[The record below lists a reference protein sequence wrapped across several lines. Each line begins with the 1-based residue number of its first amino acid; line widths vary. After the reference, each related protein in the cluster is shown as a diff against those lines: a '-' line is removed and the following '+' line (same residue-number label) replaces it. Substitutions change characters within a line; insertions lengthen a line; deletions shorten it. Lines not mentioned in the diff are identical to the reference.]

1 LTCDLAETYHLFNY
15 KDLPPTKVA
24 VLIFGLGA
32 KSRIYKKMQG
42 IQEIS
47 DYLLLPSIHDRL
59 SEIEYF
65 LIRDRNMEMPTRLVD
80 LVLGRKEEMGSKKD
94 TCKTYMSVDDFNKS
108 RYGGA

>member
-1 LTCDLAETYHLFNY
+1 
-15 KDLPPTKVA
+15 
-24 VLIFGLGA
+24 
-32 KSRIYKKMQG
+32 MQG

-47 DYLLLPSIHDRL
+47 EYLLLPSIHDRL

-65 LIRDRNMEMPTRLVD
+65 LIRNRNGNMEMPTRLVD

>member
-1 LTCDLAETYHLFNY
+1 MTCDLAETYHLFNY

-24 VLIFGLGA
+24 VLVFGLGA

-42 IQEIS
+42 IQEIP

-59 SEIEYF
+59 SEIEYM
-65 LIRDRNMEMPTRLVD
+65 LVGNNKKEMPTRLVD
-80 LVLGRKEEMGSKKD
+80 LVLGREDKSKKKILV
-94 TCKTYMSVDDFNKS
+94 KTYMSVDDFNKS

>member
-1 LTCDLAETYHLFNY
+1 MTCDLAETYHLFNY

-24 VLIFGLGA
+24 VLVFGLGA

-42 IQEIS
+42 IQEIP

-59 SEIEYF
+59 SEIEYM
-65 LIRDRNMEMPTRLVD
+65 LVGNNKKEMPTRLVD
-80 LVLGRKEEMGSKKD
+80 LVLGREDKGKKKD
-94 TCKTYMSVDDFNKS
+94 SCKTYMSKDDFNKS

>member
-1 LTCDLAETYHLFNY
+1 
-15 KDLPPTKVA
+15 
-24 VLIFGLGA
+24 
-32 KSRIYKKMQG
+32 MQG

-59 SEIEYF
+59 SEIEYS
-65 LIRDRNMEMPTRLVD
+65 LIRNRNGNMEMPTRLVD

>member
-15 KDLPPTKVA
+15 KDLSPTKVA
-24 VLIFGLGA
+24 VLVFGLGA

-42 IQEIS
+42 IQEIP

-59 SEIEYF
+59 SEIEYM
-65 LIRDRNMEMPTRLVD
+65 LVGNNKKEMPTRLVD
-80 LVLGRKEEMGSKKD
+80 LVLGREDKSKKKD
-94 TCKTYMSVDDFNKS
+94 SCKTYMSVDDFNKS

>member
-1 LTCDLAETYHLFNY
+1 
-15 KDLPPTKVA
+15 VA
-24 VLIFGLGA
+24 VLVFGLGA

-65 LIRDRNMEMPTRLVD
+65 LIRNSNMEIPTPTRLVD
-80 LVLGRKEEMGSKKD
+80 LVLGRKEKMGSKKD

>member
-1 LTCDLAETYHLFNY
+1 M
-15 KDLPPTKVA
+15 
-24 VLIFGLGA
+24 FGLGA

-65 LIRDRNMEMPTRLVD
+65 LIRDRNMEIPTPTRLVD
-80 LVLGRKEEMGSKKD
+80 LVLGRKEKMGSKKD

>member
-1 LTCDLAETYHLFNY
+1 M
-15 KDLPPTKVA
+15 A
-24 VLIFGLGA
+24 VLVFGLGA

-65 LIRDRNMEMPTRLVD
+65 LIRNSNMEIPTPTRLVD
-80 LVLGRKEEMGSKKD
+80 LVLGRKEKMGSKKD
-94 TCKTYMSVDDFNKS
+94 ACKTYMSVDDFNKS

>member
-1 LTCDLAETYHLFNY
+1 
-15 KDLPPTKVA
+15 
-24 VLIFGLGA
+24 
-32 KSRIYKKMQG
+32 MQG

-65 LIRDRNMEMPTRLVD
+65 LIRNSNMEIPTPARLVD
-80 LVLGRKEEMGSKKD
+80 LVLGRKEKMGSKKD

>member
-1 LTCDLAETYHLFNY
+1 M
-15 KDLPPTKVA
+15 A
-24 VLIFGLGA
+24 VLVFGLGA

-65 LIRDRNMEMPTRLVD
+65 LIRNSNMEIPTPTRLVD
-80 LVLGRKEEMGSKKD
+80 LVLGHKEKMGSKKD
-94 TCKTYMSVDDFNKS
+94 TCKKYMSVDDFNKS